1 MRIARRHDS
10 YDEPWS
16 RWIATGTVASRAIS
30 TTILGRIAPPYL
42 SAPSDSATRTG
53 LRVSSAASR
62 IAWVISMSLV
72 LKAPTPYWPSRAAF
86 RMSSPVMRGMPAAY
100 SSVPGPRLRGRVV
113 QPPHGG
119 EDRGRGG
126 ANRSPDVPRR
136 LVADAGDVADAAN
149 LREGQAQASARQR
162 GAGALHR
169 LDRRARTLGA

>member
-72 LKAPTPYWPSRAAF
+72 LKAPTPYCPSRAAF
-86 RMSSPVMRGMPAAY
+86 RISSPVTRDMLRAY
-100 SSVPGPRLRGRVV
+100 SSRCVGLARSARSVRQRAEQRRARGGDRGGHVPGG
-113 QPPHGG
+113 
-119 EDRGRGG
+119 
-126 ANRSPDVPRR
+126 
-136 LVADAGDVADAAN
+136 LVADAGDVADAAE
-149 LREGQAQASARQR
+149 LGERQAQ
-162 GAGALHR
+162 
-169 LDRRARTLGA
+169 